1 MSNFK
6 SKFLQ
11 ECEARGFLNQCTN
24 IEELDKQL
32 SEGKPVIAYWGTDP
46 TGASL
51 HVGHLFSLMMI
62 RLFQRCGNKPIILI
76 GGATGQI
83 GDPSGK
89 DKSRPM
95 MSLET
100 LNNNKNGIK
109 KSIEKFIKFG
119 DGETDAILVD
129 NYDWWKDTNYLNLL
143 REIAPHISV
152 NRMLTFESV
161 KQRLEKED
169 HMSFLEFNYMILQSY
184 DFYHLYKNYDCTL
197 QLCGGDQWGNVV
209 AGVELVR
216 KLQFVKGDVE
226 KGKRTEVLGFS
237 TPLLLDANGKKVGK
251 SEGNAIWI
259 NEDLLSPYEYF
270 QYFRNVNDRDVI
282 RFLKV
287 YTDLPTE
294 EISKLAAQNINNIN
308 NLKKILA
315 FEATKLCHG
324 EENAKKA
331 MEQAES
337 IFENN
342 SIDNLPK
349 LEYKIQNDEKSIF
362 QLLKN
367 LELAPSGG
375 EAKKLI
381 RGGGVRINDE
391 KVENENLDISQMK
404 EFKLSV
410 GKKKHFLI
418 SIKS

>member
-62 RLFQRCGNKPIILI
+62 RLFQKCGNKPIILI

-184 DFYHLYKNYDCTL
+184 DFYHLYKNYNCTL

-226 KGKRTEVLGFS
+226 KGKKTEVLGFS

-294 EISKLAAQNINNIN
+294 EISKLATQNINNIN

-367 LELAPSGG
+367 LELALSGG

-381 RGGGVRINDE
+381 RGGGVRINNE

-418 SIKS
+418 VIK

>member
-1 MSNFK
+1 MSNLK

-24 IEELDKQL
+24 LEELDKQL
-32 SEGKPVIAYWGTDP
+32 SSGCPVIAYWGTDP

-51 HVGHLFSLMMI
+51 HTGHLYSLMMI

-100 LNNNKNGIK
+100 LEKNKIGIK

-129 NYDWWKDTNYLNLL
+129 NYDWWKNINYLDML
-143 REIAPHISV
+143 RDIAPHISV
-152 NRMLTFESV
+152 NRMLSFESV
-161 KQRLEKED
+161 KMRLEKED

-184 DFYHLYKNYDCTL
+184 DFYHLYKKYGCTF
-197 QLCGGDQWGNVV
+197 QLCGADQWGNVV

-216 KLQFVKGDVE
+216 KLQFAKGE
-226 KGKRTEVLGFS
+226 NEEGKRTEVLGLS
-237 TPLLLDANGKKVGK
+237 TALLLDKNGKKFGK
-251 SEGNAIWI
+251 SEGNAVWLDE
-259 NEDLLSPYEYF
+259 NMLSPYEYF
-270 QYFRNVNDRDVI
+270 QFFRNIDDSGVEKL
-282 RFLKV
+282 LKV
-287 YTDLPTE
+287 YTDFTIPQ
-294 EISKLAAQNINNIN
+294 IQQIMSGDINEA
-308 NLKKILA
+308 KKVLA

-324 EENAKKA
+324 EDNANKA
-331 MEQAES
+331 LKQAQE

-342 SIDNLPK
+342 SMDNLPE

-362 QLLKN
+362 QLLKTLN
-367 LELAPSGG
+367 LAESGG

-381 RGGGVRINDE
+381 RGGGIKINDE
-391 KVENENLDISQMK
+391 KIDNENFDISTIND
-404 EFKLSV
+404 FKLSV
-410 GKKKHFLI
+410 GKKKHYLI
-418 SIKS
+418 KIK

>member
-24 IEELDKQL
+24 IEELDRQL
-32 SEGKPVIAYWGTDP
+32 TEGKPIIAYWGTDP

-62 RLFQRCGNKPIILI
+62 RLFQRCGNKPIILL

-100 LNNNKNGIK
+100 LNENKKGIK

-119 DGETDAILVD
+119 TGETDAILVD
-129 NYDWWKDTNYLNLL
+129 NYDWWKDRNYLELL
-143 REIAPHISV
+143 RDIAPHISV

-161 KQRLEKED
+161 KQRLAKEA
-169 HMSFLEFNYMILQSY
+169 HMSFLEFNYMILQAY
-184 DFYHLYKNYDCTL
+184 DFYHLYKNYNCSL

-216 KLQFVKGDVE
+216 KLQFVNEEVE
-226 KGKRTEVLGFS
+226 KGKKTEVLGFS
-237 TPLLLDANGKKVGK
+237 TPLLLDSNGKKVGK

-270 QYFRNVNDRDVI
+270 QFFRNVNDRDVI
-282 RFLKV
+282 RFLRI
-287 YTDLPTE
+287 YTDLSVD
-294 EISKLAAQNINNIN
+294 EISKLSSQNVNNIN
-308 NLKKILA
+308 ALKKILA

-324 EENAKKA
+324 EEEAKKA
-331 MEQAES
+331 LEQAES
-337 IFENN
+337 IFNGN
-342 SIDNLPK
+342 SLDALPK
-349 LEYKIQNDEKSIF
+349 LEYSLPDNEKSIF
-362 QLLKN
+362 QLIKN
-367 LELAPSGG
+367 LNLAPSGG

-381 RGGGVRINDE
+381 RGGGVKINDKKIE
-391 KVENENLDISQMK
+391 DENLDISNMDD
-404 EFKLSV
+404 FKLSV

-418 SIKS
+418 SIKK

>member
-1 MSNFK
+1 MNNFK

-24 IEELDKQL
+24 LEELDKQL
-32 SEGKPVIAYWGTDP
+32 SCGFPVVAYWGTDP

-51 HVGHLFSLMMI
+51 HTGHLYSLMMI
-62 RLFQRCGNKPIILI
+62 RLFQKCGNKPIILL

-100 LNNNKNGIK
+100 LEKNKIGIK

-129 NYDWWKDTNYLNLL
+129 NYDWWKDVKYLDLL
-143 REIAPHISV
+143 REIGPHISV

-161 KQRLEKED
+161 KQRLEKAD

-184 DFYHLYKNYDCTL
+184 DFYHLNKEYGCTL
-197 QLCGGDQWGNVV
+197 QLCGADQWGNVV

-216 KLQFVKGDVE
+216 KLQFIRGEVE
-226 KGKRTEVLGFS
+226 QGKRTEVLGLS
-237 TPLLLDANGKKVGK
+237 TSLLLDKNGKKFGK
-251 SEGNAIWI
+251 SEGNAVWLDE
-259 NEDLLSPYEYF
+259 NLLDSYEYF
-270 QYFRNVNDRDVI
+270 QFFRNVDDFSVEKL
-282 RFLKV
+282 LKV
-287 YTDLPTE
+287 YTDLSIP
-294 EISKLAAQNINNIN
+294 EIQQVMSADINEA
-308 NLKKILA
+308 KKVLA

-331 MEQAES
+331 LYQSQE
-337 IFENN
+337 IFENK
-342 SIDNLPK
+342 SIDDLPK
-349 LEYKIQNDEKSIF
+349 LDYKVQNDEKFLF
-362 QLLKN
+362 QMLKN
-367 LELAPSGG
+367 LNLVISNG

-381 RGGGVRINDE
+381 RGNGIRINDE
-391 KVENENLDISQMK
+391 KVNDENFDILKLDN
-404 EFKLSV
+404 FKLSV

-418 SIKS
+418 KIIL

>member
-1 MSNFK
+1 MNNFK

-32 SEGKPVIAYWGTDP
+32 SDKKPIVAYWGTDP
-46 TGASL
+46 TGPSL

-62 RLFQRCGNKPIILI
+62 RLFQRCGNKPIILV

-100 LNNNKNGIK
+100 LEKNKKGIQ

-119 DGETDAILVD
+119 DGPTDAILVD
-129 NYDWWKDTNYLNLL
+129 NYDWWKDKNYLEML

-161 KQRLEKED
+161 KQRLDKED

-184 DFYHLYKNYDCTL
+184 DFYHLYKTYSCSL
-197 QLCGGDQWGNVV
+197 QMCGADQWGNVV

-216 KLQFVKGDVE
+216 KLQFINNEVE
-226 KGKRTEVLGFS
+226 KSKKTEVLGFS
-237 TPLLLDANGKKVGK
+237 TPLLLDSNGKKIGK
-251 SEGNAIWI
+251 SEGNAIWT
-259 NEDLLSPYEYF
+259 NEDLLSPYDYF
-270 QYFRNVNDRDVI
+270 QYFRNMNDGDVV

-287 YTDLPTE
+287 YTDLSLN
-294 EISKLAAQNINNIN
+294 EIENISNIMVN
-308 NLKKILA
+308 DINGLKKVLA

-342 SIDNLPK
+342 SIENLPITK
-349 LEYKIQNDEKSIF
+349 YSIQNDEKSIF
-362 QLLKN
+362 QLIKN
-367 LELAPSGG
+367 LGLVSSGG
-375 EAKKLI
+375 EAKKLV
-381 RGGGVRINDE
+381 RGGGVKIDDE
-391 KVENENLDISQMK
+391 KIEDENFDISQLK

-418 SIKS
+418 SIND

>member
-32 SEGKPVIAYWGTDP
+32 SEGKPIVAYWGTDP
-46 TGASL
+46 TGAAL

-62 RLFQRCGNKPIILI
+62 RLFQRCGNKPIILL

-100 LNNNKNGIK
+100 LEANKRGIQ

-119 DGETDAILVD
+119 DGPTDAILVD
-129 NYDWWKDTNYLNLL
+129 NYDWWKDKNYLEML

-161 KQRLEKED
+161 KQRLAKED

-184 DFYHLYKNYDCTL
+184 DFYHLYKTYGCSL
-197 QLCGGDQWGNVV
+197 QLCGADQWGNVV

-216 KLQFVKGDVE
+216 KLQFINNEVE

-237 TPLLLDANGKKVGK
+237 TPLLLDSNGKKIGK
-251 SEGNAIWI
+251 SEGNAVWVDG
-259 NEDLLSPYEYF
+259 DLLSPYDYF
-270 QYFRNVNDRDVI
+270 QYFRNVNDEDVA

-287 YTDLPTE
+287 YTDLPLD
-294 EISKLAAQNINNIN
+294 EIEKISNNMANDING
-308 NLKKILA
+308 LKKILA

-331 MEQAES
+331 MEQAQS

-342 SIDNLPK
+342 SIDSLPK
-349 LEYKIQNDEKSIF
+349 LEYKVANDEKSIF
-362 QLLKN
+362 QMIKN
-367 LELAPSGG
+367 LGLAPSGG

-391 KVENENLDISQMK
+391 KVEDENLDISVLK

-410 GKKKHFLI
+410 GKKKHYLV
-418 SIKS
+418 SIR

>member
-1 MSNFK
+1 MSNLK

-24 IEELDKQL
+24 LEELDKQL
-32 SEGKPVIAYWGTDP
+32 SSGCPVIAYWGTDP

-51 HVGHLFSLMMI
+51 HTGHLYSLMMI

-100 LNNNKNGIK
+100 LEKNKIGIK

-129 NYDWWKDTNYLNLL
+129 NYDWWKNINYLDIL
-143 REIAPHISV
+143 RDIAPHISV
-152 NRMLTFESV
+152 NRMLSFESV
-161 KQRLEKED
+161 KIRLEKED

-184 DFYHLYKNYDCTL
+184 DFYHLYKKYGCTF
-197 QLCGGDQWGNVV
+197 QLCGADQWGNVV

-216 KLQFVKGDVE
+216 KLQFAKGE
-226 KGKRTEVLGFS
+226 NEEGKRTEVLGLS
-237 TPLLLDANGKKVGK
+237 TALLLDKNGKKFGK
-251 SEGNAIWI
+251 SEGNAVWLDE
-259 NEDLLSPYEYF
+259 NMLSPYEYF
-270 QYFRNVNDRDVI
+270 QFFRNIDDSGVEKL
-282 RFLKV
+282 LKV
-287 YTDLPTE
+287 YTDFTIPQ
-294 EISKLAAQNINNIN
+294 IQQIMSGDINEA
-308 NLKKILA
+308 KKVLA

-324 EENAKKA
+324 EDNANKA
-331 MEQAES
+331 LKQAQE

-342 SIDNLPK
+342 SMDNLPE

-362 QLLKN
+362 QLLKTLN
-367 LELAPSGG
+367 LAESGG

-381 RGGGVRINDE
+381 RGGGIKINDE
-391 KVENENLDISQMK
+391 KIDNENFDISTIND
-404 EFKLSV
+404 FKLSV
-410 GKKKHFLI
+410 GKKKHYLI
-418 SIKS
+418 KIK